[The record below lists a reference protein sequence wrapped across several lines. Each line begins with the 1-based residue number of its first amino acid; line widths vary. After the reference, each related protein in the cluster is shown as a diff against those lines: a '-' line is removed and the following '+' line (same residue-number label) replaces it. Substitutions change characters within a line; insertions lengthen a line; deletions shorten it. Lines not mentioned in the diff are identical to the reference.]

1 MKDPFKH
8 TDKTFVVGENR
19 SYIAELPHHL
29 AHKGLPSDVAR
40 TELFKL
46 DSRKGNHL
54 TFKHGVRYRT
64 PISGKV
70 LTNPKRAKK
79 FASLTTA
86 VRALCLKLHIIC
98 TAVAGFLRRDWTRSA
113 RMTGVHSANSLKTRR
128 QDLWKKGW
136 VRPNFSVP

>member
-70 LTNPKRAKK
+70 LTNPKTGEEIFFLDYRGSRLMLE
-79 FASLTTA
+79 ASHYMHGGRRFSQESLDTLRTDDG
-86 VRALCLKLHIIC
+86 RTLRQFLKDE
-98 TAVAGFLRRDWTRSA
+98 AA
-113 RMTGVHSANSLKTRR
+113 RPLEERLGAS
-128 QDLWKKGW
+128 
-136 VRPNFSVP
+136 

>member
-70 LTNPKRAKK
+70 LSNPKPGEEICFLDYSGSRLMLE
-79 FASLTTA
+79 ASHYMHGGRRFSQERLDTLRTDDG
-86 VRALCLKLHIIC
+86 RTLRQFLKDE
-98 TAVAGFLRRDWTRSA
+98 AA
-113 RMTGVHSANSLKTRR
+113 RPLEERLGAS
-128 QDLWKKGW
+128 
-136 VRPNFSVP
+136 

>member
-8 TDKTFVVGENR
+8 TDKTFVVGDNR

-70 LTNPKRAKK
+70 LTNPKTGEEICFLDYRGSRLMLE
-79 FASLTTA
+79 ASHYLPGGRRFSQESLDTLRTDDG
-86 VRALCLKLHIIC
+86 RTLRQFLKDE
-98 TAVAGFLRRDWTRSA
+98 AA
-113 RMTGVHSANSLKTRR
+113 RPLEERLGA
-128 QDLWKKGW
+128 
-136 VRPNFSVP
+136 P

>member
-70 LTNPKRAKK
+70 LTNPKTGEEICFLDYRGSRLMLE
-79 FASLTTA
+79 ASHYMHGGRRFSQERLDTLRTDDG
-86 VRALCLKLHIIC
+86 RTLRQFLKYE
-98 TAVAGFLRRDWTRSA
+98 AA
-113 RMTGVHSANSLKTRR
+113 RPLEERLGAS
-128 QDLWKKGW
+128 
-136 VRPNFSVP
+136 

>member
-70 LTNPKRAKK
+70 LTNPKTGEEICFLDYSGSRLMLE
-79 FASLTTA
+79 ASHYMHGGRRFSQERLDTLRTDDG
-86 VRALCLKLHIIC
+86 RTLRQFLKDE
-98 TAVAGFLRRDWTRSA
+98 AA
-113 RMTGVHSANSLKTRR
+113 RPLEERLGAS
-128 QDLWKKGW
+128 
-136 VRPNFSVP
+136 